1 MLHFTV
7 ISLGVGT
14 NTSSR
19 SVSPHG
25 YPEQRPVIVF
35 NQKHFPFSWQTRT
48 YGSRLVSSEI
58 RPRAADWHLNN
69 SNNRSVC
76 VFMNCSDSVS
86 PDEEALR
93 EEGMSSLL
101 KSILTHL
108 GQGSA
113 HSQKPEKAKP
123 SDVHMFK
130 PTEQTYTSKLHQTQ
144 NLIVTTQ
151 IH

>member
-25 YPEQRPVIVF
+25 STQQHPVIFF

-69 SNNRSVC
+69 RRSVC

-86 PDEEALR
+86 PDEEDLG

-108 GQGSA
+108 GQDWIQSLNWLLI
-113 HSQKPEKAKP
+113 HIITLPSFVLSVVLLQLNWNKLVCKWEKG
-123 SDVHMFK
+123 MC
-130 PTEQTYTSKLHQTQ
+130 L
-144 NLIVTTQ
+144 N
-151 IH
+151 

>member
-25 YPEQRPVIVF
+25 STQQHPVIFF
-35 NQKHFPFSWQTRT
+35 NQKHFPFSWQTWT

-69 SNNRSVC
+69 RRSVC

-86 PDEEALR
+86 PDEEDLG

-113 HSQKPEKAKP
+113 HSRKPEKSKH
-123 SDVHMFK
+123 SDVHTFK
-130 PTEQTYTSKLHQTQ
+130 PREQTYTSKLHQTQ
-144 NLIVTTQ
+144 NLVATTQ
-151 IH
+151 IC